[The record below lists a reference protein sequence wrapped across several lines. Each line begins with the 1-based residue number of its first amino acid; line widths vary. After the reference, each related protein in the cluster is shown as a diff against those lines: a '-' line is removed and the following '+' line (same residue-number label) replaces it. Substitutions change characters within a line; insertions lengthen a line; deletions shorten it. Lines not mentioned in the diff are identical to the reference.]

1 MLITRGHPLFKFL
14 DGESRRKRYNW
25 LIFKR
30 AGNNITVTHFGPF
43 GRNKSDDFED
53 TLDKTN
59 HALKI
64 LKRMW
69 DALNSPNISTMSEEE
84 KERERERIRRTLI
97 AKFWAVVQDIRKKI
111 EAKKEELRKLIHRV
125 HDEPADRP
133 AAEDLERKL
142 MDLEKKLVA
151 STGKVMVKILVK
163 KMIADITAAVV
174 AKIAQKVA
182 ARIAAKT
189 ATKAAAKSVSK
200 GGGKAAVRAV
210 PILGLTVGAVF
221 GTWKLLKGDVSGA
234 GMEYASGAAS
244 CIPGV
249 GTAASLAIDVGLVAK
264 EISKAKAES
273 DQRAEDL
280 KAETER
286 IQRELNEL
294 YEQLDEAEAEYEYVK
309 EVLED
314 PGFKMRKLQ
323 REISLLE
330 ETSDKLCQQNL
341 DS

>member
-59 HALKI
+59 HALGI

-125 HDEPADRP
+125 HDEPADRL

-142 MDLEKKLVA
+142 MDLEKSQWRQLE
-151 STGKVMVKILVK
+151 
-163 KMIADITAAVV
+163 
-174 AKIAQKVA
+174 
-182 ARIAAKT
+182 RWW
-189 ATKAAAKSVSK
+189 SK
-200 GGGKAAVRAV
+200 
-210 PILGLTVGAVF
+210 P
-221 GTWKLLKGDVSGA
+221 W
-234 GMEYASGAAS
+234 
-244 CIPGV
+244 
-249 GTAASLAIDVGLVAK
+249 
-264 EISKAKAES
+264 SK
-273 DQRAEDL
+273 Q
-280 KAETER
+280 
-286 IQRELNEL
+286 
-294 YEQLDEAEAEYEYVK
+294 
-309 EVLED
+309 
-314 PGFKMRKLQ
+314 
-323 REISLLE
+323 
-330 ETSDKLCQQNL
+330 
-341 DS
+341 